1 MKPIHI
7 RWFIQHLIPMAYLA
21 FFSVP
26 CVVGATFHPGDR
38 GDQVLAVQQ
47 QLAADGYAITPDGDY
62 GTATTEALKQFQAD
76 HGLEA
81 DGILGEAT
89 YEALMGT
96 DMPENDSTTFVQHT
110 GLPTEAPK
118 EASLAD
124 IQQALSNQGY
134 SVDIDGIFG
143 KGTEDAVRQFQA
155 NHGLEADGVIGP
167 ATYEAILGYP
177 MPAGKELMKIES
189 RFVTGGAAKA
199 VAASAPMAPTAS
211 QDPVI
216 TLQQALA
223 NHGYD
228 VAVDGVFGVGTE
240 NAVRD
245 FQSNNG
251 LEVDGVVGA
260 ATYYELTGQFLPGG
274 ALRRFGN
281 GGYGG
286 STMVDDRA
294 QRLMGIANQY
304 IGVPYVFGGNDPSGF
319 DCSGFTRY
327 VYSAVGIDLPRMA
340 DEQYNMGYEVSRPFL
355 QPGDLVFFSTYLPGV
370 SHVGIYIGNNQFID
384 ASSDGVSVDS
394 LDSSY
399 WAQRYVG
406 AKRVF

>member
-1 MKPIHI
+1 M
-7 RWFIQHLIPMAYLA
+7 LL
-21 FFSVP
+21 V
-26 CVVGATFHPGDR
+26 TFHPGDR

-47 QLAADGYAITPDGDY
+47 PLAADGYAITPDGDY

-177 MPAGKELMKIES
+177 MPAGRNL
-189 RFVTGGAAKA
+189 
-199 VAASAPMAPTAS
+199 
-211 QDPVI
+211 
-216 TLQQALA
+216 
-223 NHGYD
+223 
-228 VAVDGVFGVGTE
+228 
-240 NAVRD
+240 
-245 FQSNNG
+245 
-251 LEVDGVVGA
+251 
-260 ATYYELTGQFLPGG
+260 
-274 ALRRFGN
+274 
-281 GGYGG
+281 
-286 STMVDDRA
+286 
-294 QRLMGIANQY
+294 
-304 IGVPYVFGGNDPSGF
+304 
-319 DCSGFTRY
+319 
-327 VYSAVGIDLPRMA
+327 
-340 DEQYNMGYEVSRPFL
+340 
-355 QPGDLVFFSTYLPGV
+355 
-370 SHVGIYIGNNQFID
+370 
-384 ASSDGVSVDS
+384 
-394 LDSSY
+394 
-399 WAQRYVG
+399 
-406 AKRVF
+406 